1 MLYANNY
8 RNQTILRQL
17 NNPGGEKM
25 KPRRIYCK
33 YCNNILVVIHKP
45 GYSIIEVECTR
56 CGELSI
62 VKLFKG
68 AKEDS

>member
-1 MLYANNY
+1 
-8 RNQTILRQL
+8 
-17 NNPGGEKM
+17 M

-33 YCNNILVVIHKP
+33 YCNCILAVIHKP
-45 GYSIIEVECTR
+45 GYAVIEVECTR

-68 AKEDS
+68 GDKNGFSAS